1 MLEQFESEDITVS
14 LIGTFGRVIGTMTT
28 GRDDGHPT
36 GDVDDTGSMVSD
48 QGYWVG
54 GGTRGEQG
62 GGGERVIIHGPSSVS
77 KKGV

>member
-1 MLEQFESEDITVS
+1 
-14 LIGTFGRVIGTMTT
+14 MTT